1 MKKKMLIILITVAI
15 VIVALIASILVLV
28 FKPDRIIKFKTTTIF
43 HHHKTVPE
51 NTIVGIL
58 ISDGVKP
65 KYFEK
70 SAIFAVGFK
79 KPLFC
84 YFDFTPTYKGRPIP
98 VDRSQSERDRI
109 VFFYLFQEKNNF
121 TYDKS
126 LTFVCEQKEGHYIGY
141 IIPICIR
148 DGKVY
153 GKMFNSSELYD
164 TLTDL
169 FNKHSHELE
178 PNHNRLPG
186 GLLNRKK

>member
-1 MKKKMLIILITVAI
+1 MKKKMLITLITVAI

-43 HHHKTVPE
+43 HFRETVPE

-70 SAIFAVGFK
+70 AATFAVGFK

-84 YFDFTPTYKGRPIP
+84 YFDFNPTYKGRPIP

-109 VFFYLFQEKNNF
+109 AFFYLFQEKNDF
-121 TYDKS
+121 AYDKS
-126 LTFVCEQKEGHYIGY
+126 LTFVREQKEGHYIGY

-153 GKMFNSSELYD
+153 GNMFNSSELYN
-164 TLTDL
+164 TLMDV
-169 FNKHSHELE
+169 F
-178 PNHNRLPG
+178 
-186 GLLNRKK
+186 KKNDVSVLQNSIKKP

>member
-1 MKKKMLIILITVAI
+1 MFYFAKNVHQD
-15 VIVALIASILVLV
+15 S
-28 FKPDRIIKFKTTTIF
+28 
-43 HHHKTVPE
+43 
-51 NTIVGIL
+51 IVGIL
-58 ISDGVKP
+58 IADSVKP

-70 SAIFAVGFK
+70 TAKLAVGFR

-84 YFDFTPTYKGRPIP
+84 YFDFEPTYKGRLTP
-98 VDRSQSERDRI
+98 VDMSKKNMDKI
-109 VFFYLFQEKNNF
+109 YFFYLVQEKNNF
-121 TYDKS
+121 MYDKS
-126 LTFVCEQKEGHYIGY
+126 LTFVCEQKEGFYVGY

-186 GLLNRKK
+186 GF